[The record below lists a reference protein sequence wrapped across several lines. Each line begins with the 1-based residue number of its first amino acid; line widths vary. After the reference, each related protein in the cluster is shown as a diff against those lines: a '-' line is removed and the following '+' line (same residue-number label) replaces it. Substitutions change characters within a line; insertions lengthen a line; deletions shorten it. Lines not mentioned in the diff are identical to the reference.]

1 MAIDDRAHQP
11 ARHRRQ
17 IPHSNDDTNVVTLRF
32 NRAQQGTKS
41 ERRESPMT
49 EPVDGTPILDL
60 LGKMTADSL
69 AASSLDLETLAL
81 VRVAALV
88 AVDAPAV
95 SYLMNL
101 EAAAELG
108 IDGDRVRGVL
118 AAIAP
123 IVGTARIAAAT
134 GNIVKALA
142 VEIEIAELDEQGES

>member
-1 MAIDDRAHQP
+1 
-11 ARHRRQ
+11 
-17 IPHSNDDTNVVTLRF
+17 
-32 NRAQQGTKS
+32 
-41 ERRESPMT
+41 MT
-49 EPVDGTPILDL
+49 EPVDDTPILDL

-69 AASSLDLETLAL
+69 EASSLDPQTLAL

-95 SYLMNL
+95 SYLLNL

-142 VEIEIAELDEQGES
+142 VELEIAELDEQGES